1 MIAPPEPVVA
11 MRAWEWRATGTT
23 WRLHHTGGLDAV
35 TAGFVAEEVE
45 RDEGRW
51 SRFRPTSDVS
61 RISRSAGSAVAVDLE
76 TLDLVEEAVRWSR
89 ATGGVFQPLVGAA
102 LEAWGYGC
110 SLDDG
115 MPGVAVSP
123 EPAAVAGTI
132 AVDREAGTVAI
143 PAGTRLDL
151 GGIGKGFIARRIAA
165 FLASACADPAVI
177 VDAGGDLVAVTG
189 EHVVAVEDPADPAG
203 DPIEHVRARA
213 GQAVAT
219 SGHGRR
225 RWRNAD
231 GVEAHHLIDPATG
244 RPGPRA
250 HVTVLAADAVEA
262 DVVATVVA
270 LRPRLALALA
280 PACAI
285 DIDGVR
291 TVTPA
296 WREAVTG

>member
-1 MIAPPEPVVA
+1 MIAPLEPVVA

-23 WRLHHTGGLDAV
+23 WRLHHTGGVDAV

-61 RISRSAGSAVAVDLE
+61 RISRSAGSAVAVDAE
-76 TLDLVEEAVRWSR
+76 TLDLLEEAVMWVQR
-89 ATGGVFQPLVGAA
+89 TGGVFQPLVGGA
-102 LEAWGYGC
+102 LEAWGYER
-110 SLDDG
+110 SREESR
-115 MPGVAVSP
+115 PGVAVSP
-123 EPAAVAGTI
+123 DGAAVGGEITIDRAAGT
-132 AVDREAGTVAI
+132 ASV

-151 GGIGKGFIARRIAA
+151 GGIGKGFMARRIAA
-165 FLASACADPAVI
+165 FLGAACADPAMI

-189 EHVVAVEDPADPAG
+189 EHLVAVENPAEPDG
-203 DPIEHVRARA
+203 DPFERVRVRA

-270 LRPRLALALA
+270 LRPPLALAFA